1 MTSLFFRSF
10 IAGTLLLLPAV
21 SAHSQETPLFV
32 VLKDKK
38 WGFMDSEGKIVIPF
52 QFEYELPFSEG
63 LAQIS
68 AGTGRE
74 REIGFIDLHGAP
86 VVPPKYYEAGNFSEG
101 LAPVALRTDKTK
113 PCVDCSTFDWNMQ
126 WGFIDQTARISIAAR
141 FRNAREFHEGLA
153 AVQDDSGK
161 WGFVDPSGAVVIPF
175 SFDYATYFS
184 EGLAPVMKKE
194 RWGYIDKNGQWAIQ
208 PRFTSA
214 RGFHEGNAIAK
225 TGGKF
230 DRRECGLPCPPP
242 SGGNWGVL
250 DRKTLAITSVRA
262 EIVFHDFSEGL
273 LSWYADPNHCG
284 YMGAHGTAV
293 IPAQWSACA
302 DFSEGL
308 ARVETSGHTY
318 YIDSGGKKIIS
329 SPAREAGDFYNGLAQ
344 VGEWWPDGGWQGYI
358 DHTGKLVWSSGPL
371 PIRQKTKKQ

>member
-1 MTSLFFRSF
+1 MLLKSF
-10 IAGTLLLLPAV
+10 IAGMVLSFLALGGNA
-21 SAHSQETPLFV
+21 QEPSLFV
-32 VLKDKK
+32 VLQDKK
-38 WGFMDSEGKIVIPF
+38 WGFIDKQGKIAIPA
-52 QFEYELPFSEG
+52 QFEYEFPFAEG
-63 LAQIS
+63 LAKVT
-68 AGTGRE
+68 AGRGQSQS
-74 REIGFIDLHGAP
+74 IGFIDLHGAP

-101 LAPVALRTDKTK
+101 LAPVAFRTDKTK

-126 WGFIDQTARISIAAR
+126 WGFIDKTGRTAIEAR

-153 AVQDDSGK
+153 AVQNDSGK
-161 WGFVDPSGAVVIPF
+161 WGFIDSSGAMAIPF

-184 EGLAPVMKKE
+184 EGLASVMKDAS
-194 RWGYIDKNGQWAIQ
+194 WGYIDTKGRWAVQ

-214 RGFHEGNAIAK
+214 RDFHDGNAIAK

-250 DRKTLAITSVRA
+250 DRKTLTIKGVRA
-262 EIVFHDFSEGL
+262 TIIFHDFSEGL

-284 YMGAHGTAV
+284 YLDAQGTAV
-293 IPAQWSACA
+293 IPPQWSACA

-308 ARVETSGHTY
+308 ARVETSGQTY

-329 SPAREAGDFYNGLAQ
+329 SPAREAGNFHNGLAQ
-344 VGEWWPDGGWQGYI
+344 VGEWWPDGSWQGYI

-371 PIRQKTKKQ
+371 PVKKRIRE